1 MSFLINLFGHCFL
14 FFKEQSP
21 CIGSEYIFDNTRS
34 GASIRRLEIRSELIS
49 FKVTLSSKLT
59 RNIQYILK
67 WPYLFHLRHRFSM
80 KKKMKKKT
88 PRRRKKGSIVLYVY
102 LLKQNRTLFRKR
114 NPGNEVE

>member
-80 KKKMKKKT
+80 KKKMKKKNT
-88 PRRRKKGSIVLYVY
+88 AQKKKRVDCFIRVPIKT
-102 LLKQNRTLFRKR
+102 KQNFVQEERPWER
-114 NPGNEVE
+114 G